1 MSLVL
6 NRKPGE
12 SIVISRPR
20 ITFQIVSVKGNSVR
34 VAIDAPRH
42 IDISREELTWH
53 RIPPKETVQDQ
64 EEVAT

>member
-20 ITFQIVSVKGNSVR
+20 IMMKIVSVKGNSVR

-42 IDISREELTWH
+42 IDIAREELTL
-53 RIPPKETVQDQ
+53 RIPPKEMVQDQ